1 MTYRAIVLISA
12 LCVSVSS
19 LVAQQTSTQATYTLK
34 ATPKTV
40 AWGYYDAKATPV
52 LRIKSGNTVEVQTP
66 AVSALAP
73 EDMQLIVYVKHLEP
87 PYYPPL
93 PRMTRVGGTIEMKLK
108 IGTDGRVLSV
118 ESANFGPG
126 PAQKLLMMLKESA
139 EANIKT
145 WTFGCAGCPPNA
157 PFQHTIRFK
166 YVQDSHLPDRAI
178 RLVMD
183 LPDEVTMSAGPIPV
197 EPETTSTKTKG
208 SH

>member
-1 MTYRAIVLISA
+1 LNKRIVTLAPIFFSVVCLLAPSA
-12 LCVSVSS
+12 D
-19 LVAQQTSTQATYTLK
+19 AQATYTLK

-40 AWGYYDAKATPV
+40 AWDYDDAEATPV
-52 LRIKSGNTVEVQTP
+52 RRVKWGDTVEVQAPSVSPP
-66 AVSALAP
+66 AREEKQP
-73 EDMQLIVYVKHLEP
+73 IVYVKHLEP

-93 PRMTRVGGTIEMKLK
+93 PLMTRVGGTIEMKLK

-157 PFQHTIRFK
+157 PFEHTIRFK
-166 YVQDSHLPDRAI
+166 YVQDDHLPDRTTKT
-178 RLVMD
+178 VMD
-183 LPDEVTMSAGPIPV
+183 LPDQVTMSAGPIPV
-197 EPETTSTKTKG
+197 EPATTSNKR
-208 SH
+208 SQ

>member
-1 MTYRAIVLISA
+1 MTYRPIVLISA

-19 LVAQQTSTQATYTLK
+19 LVAQQTSAPATYTL
-34 ATPKTV
+34 
-40 AWGYYDAKATPV
+40 
-52 LRIKSGNTVEVQTP
+52 
-66 AVSALAP
+66 AVSASAP
-73 EDMQLIVYVKHLEP
+73 EEIQPIVYVKHLEP

-108 IGTDGRVLSV
+108 IGTDGRLLSV

-157 PFQHTIRFK
+157 AFEHTIKFK
-166 YVQDSHLPDRAI
+166 YVQDDKLPDRTSKT
-178 RLVMD
+178 VMD

-197 EPETTSTKTKG
+197 EPASTSNKR
-208 SH
+208 SQ

>member
-12 LCVSVSS
+12 LCISVSS
-19 LVAQQTSTQATYTLK
+19 LVAQQTSAPATYTLK
-34 ATPKTV
+34 ETPKTV
-40 AWGYYDAKATPV
+40 AWSYYDAKAAPV
-52 LRIKSGNTVEVQTP
+52 LRVKSDDTVEIQTP
-66 AVSALAP
+66 AISAPAP
-73 EDMQLIVYVKHLEP
+73 EEKQPIVYVKHLEP

-126 PAQKLLMMLKESA
+126 PAQKLLTMLKESA

-157 PFQHTIRFK
+157 AFEHTIKFK
-166 YVQDSHLPDRAI
+166 YVQDNKLPDRTTKT
-178 RLVMD
+178 VMD
-183 LPDEVTMSAGPIPV
+183 LPDEVTMFAGPIPV
-197 EPETTSTKTKG
+197 EPATTSNKR
-208 SH
+208 SQ

>member
-1 MTYRAIVLISA
+1 MTYRAFVLISA
-12 LCVSVSS
+12 LCVAGIS
-19 LVAQQTSTQATYTLK
+19 LVAHQTNAQVNHGVN

-40 AWGYYDAKATPV
+40 AWDYDDAEATPV
-52 LRIKSGNTVEVQTP
+52 RRVKWGDTVEVQAP
-66 AVSALAP
+66 SVSAPAREEMRP
-73 EDMQLIVYVKHLEP
+73 IVYVKHLEP

-145 WTFGCAGCPPNA
+145 WTFGCAGCPPDA
-157 PFQHTIRFK
+157 TFEHIIKFK
-166 YVQDSHLPDRAI
+166 YVQDNKLPDRTTKT
-178 RLVMD
+178 VMD

-197 EPETTSTKTKG
+197 EPATTSNKR
-208 SH
+208 SR